1 MATTTATP
9 TAAAVATLPA
19 PLQLTPRNVVAV
31 AKVTDA
37 LNLPALAAAIPGAD
51 YNPRTFP
58 GMIVRM
64 SNPRAAALVFNSGKL
79 VLTGLPHPDAIP
91 AAFAAVLEDLRT
103 AGAELDPAPR
113 QPKIVNLVTSGK
125 LRAPVSLHHLAL
137 VRNLE
142 NIEYEPEIFPGLVYR
157 AESVRAVC
165 LVFGS
170 GAIVVTGTTGIPDAE
185 TAAAEV
191 ERAITTADAWRPG
204 A

>member
-1 MATTTATP
+1 VT
-9 TAAAVATLPA
+9 
-19 PLQLTPRNVVAV
+19 
-31 AKVTDA
+31 KITDA
-37 LNLPALAAAIPGAD
+37 LDLPALAAAIPGAD

-58 GMIVRM
+58 GLVYRM

-113 QPKIVNLVTSGK
+113 QPKIVNLVASGK

-142 NIEYEPEIFPGLVYR
+142 HIEYEPEQFPGLVYR

-191 ERAITTADAWRPG
+191 ERAITTADAWRP
-204 A
+204 AA

>member
-1 MATTTATP
+1 MTLA

-19 PLQLTPRNVVAV
+19 PVQLAPRNVVCV
-31 AKVTDA
+31 TKITDA
-37 LNLPALAAAIPGAD
+37 LDLPALAAAIDGAD
-51 YNPRTFP
+51 YNPKTFP

-79 VLTGLPHPDAIP
+79 VLTGVPHPDAIGP
-91 AAFAAVLEDLRT
+91 AFAAVLEDLRT

-113 QPKIVNLVTSGK
+113 QPKIVNLVASGK

-142 NIEYEPEIFPGLVYR
+142 NIEYEPEQFPGLVYR

-170 GAIVVTGTTGIPDAE
+170 GAIVVTGATTIPDAE

-191 ERAITTADAWRPG
+191 EHAITTADAWRP
-204 A
+204 AA